1 MATKGHPPRF
11 VVEILA
17 SPKTMTKAEF
27 VAAVKEGLES
37 YKDRIR
43 PDLQRLEMAILSGAD
58 DVPDLDDALISELG
72 DGLEWAYVDLP
83 DWSEYQKNP
92 GGTTPAAVYQYMRK
106 YPHPKTKMDVA
117 KALGLSLTRMER
129 AFAWLRKRRVVI
141 PVGFRIDEE
150 MAAEVGVSGYKARVY
165 SIRQEV
171 IKSSKQQEEELVF
184 A

>member
-43 PDLQRLEMAILSGAD
+43 AAQNGNLQPFQVRAD
-58 DVPDLDDALISELG
+58 DVPELDNALISELG
-72 DGLEWAYVDLP
+72 DGLEWAYVELP

-106 YPHPKTKMDVA
+106 YPHPKTKIEIA
-117 KALGLSLTRMER
+117 RALTRMER
-129 AFAWLRKRRVVI
+129 AFAWLRKRLVVI

-171 IKSSKQQEEELVF
+171 VKSSKQQEEELVF